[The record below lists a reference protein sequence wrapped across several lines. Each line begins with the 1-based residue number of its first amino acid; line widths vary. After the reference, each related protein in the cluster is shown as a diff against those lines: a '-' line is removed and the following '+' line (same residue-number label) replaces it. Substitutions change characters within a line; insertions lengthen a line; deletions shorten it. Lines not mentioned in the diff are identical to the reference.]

1 MRENDCISDTVSNG
15 MEEQWLHIDKGYLNY
30 SAPGSSAASPIAS
43 GSGTEPLP
51 LPLSAAVVSNSDSN
65 SIAIAGR
72 SSSPPSVADELQE
85 AAEPCHDSSNEPEL
99 SPGGIPPV
107 IDGKESVEFQIG
119 IHVVDLF
126 DILASRENNS
136 SSGPSR
142 RYQLVHNNPLVRHMR
157 EATNNILRSSPSTTT
172 VASSTTQNSTAHS
185 DTSDTGSVSGNQYG
199 ADLSNANGNGYGNG
213 NAGTDITLTEVLDS
227 LQYVVDYRLK
237 GRQQPHL
244 DADLMRRLCDALLLT
259 MSIMQGTFL
268 NKKLTEDAR
277 SAYFLFGQFIEEVNE
292 FQHCVGEKPI
302 ADLRRALK
310 LHRRITD
317 GGPEE
322 EKLALVTITRL
333 VLACL
338 PPGHDWRDLVDEHE
352 QRSIAPTIDH
362 YKQIIDDDTASYHMP
377 VTGGVIY
384 PPAALYFD
392 RTVEKLVAMFNTDV
406 SLGLTTAQ
414 VTERRD
420 FYGTNALPRP
430 VRRPWWRIV
439 WAQLTDLMV
448 LMLCAAIIATAVDG
462 EWKSSIVLGVVVVLN
477 TFVGSWQEI
486 KAGKAL
492 SALENLGTTTAQV
505 IRNGVLESIDAVNL
519 VPGDLVE
526 IGEGESVPADLRL
539 VFCAQLEIVEGVL
552 TGESVGVTKDP
563 RAIKVRTRQL
573 PLGDCK
579 GNAFMSTL
587 VSHGRGRGIVIRTGC
602 KTEIGKISA
611 AINRS
616 ASTVRPTPIQKKLT
630 RLGLW
635 LVVLALLLCAIIV
648 ICGVSWGRRFVP
660 IFITGISLAVS
671 VIPEGLVAVTTVTM
685 ALGVRRMAR
694 RNALVRTLPAVE
706 TLGGV
711 TVICS
716 DKTGT
721 LTEGKMGVSELV
733 DANGML
739 FEFSKST
746 SRDPNEGE
754 ITFNDQRM
762 HSSHLSDPTPV
773 LHSIE
778 KHSTAAADMS
788 FVIAAVCNN
797 AEIFFD
803 KEAGQW
809 SSLGDATEVAMT
821 IAAQKAGLCKSD
833 IAAAASLSSSLS
845 KGMSATETSSPSNST
860 KGSSTPST
868 PLALLA
874 ENAFDSDRKRMSVV
888 YEAINTTSAFR
899 QHDKEASPSSISTPR
914 ASKRCLV
921 TFVKGAP
928 EEILSVCTHQL
939 SSATGFMRK
948 GLGTDGWPAALA
960 PKEIADGLVSCFE
973 TNLLS
978 LSDELTRAAGETCER
993 MAGRGL
999 RVLGLAVKVTH
1010 VDADAPTSEDALGIE
1025 WAESGLAFAGLMGL
1039 IDPPRS
1045 GIVDS
1050 VQRCHNAGI
1059 KVIMI
1064 TGDHIGTATAI
1075 AKSIGII
1082 NEDRPDTQ
1090 RALAGAELDL
1100 LSDEA
1105 TMLLDPFP
1113 SVFARVSPEN
1123 KIKIVR
1129 ALQQCGHVVAMTGDG
1144 VNDAAAVKGAD
1155 VGVAM
1160 GMGGTDITKQAADIV
1175 LTDDNFTTIVAAV
1188 EEGRRIFDN
1197 ILKFILYLLSCNSA
1211 EIILFL
1217 YAAVLNLDLPFTT
1230 IMILWAN
1237 IIADIPPALSLGLD
1251 PPERNIMSR
1260 PPRNPKSGVLTRS
1273 TTLVLFLQAMFMAT
1287 VTFAVFL
1294 AAVLTPFGNIVL
1306 LDKANTSPDMYVPSI
1321 FHQGD
1326 PEVNADDNAS
1336 PHIAGA
1342 RSIAFGVLTVL
1353 QLNQAFL
1360 SRSLDI
1366 SLFKT
1371 GLRSN
1376 MWMVGCVLLSFVLYV
1391 MGTYVPGLND
1401 WLELVPLDWHAWLVM
1416 LGAVL
1421 LQIAFSELM
1430 KAVLRKIAR
1439 KKSRVD
1445 SEVPLHA

>member
-1 MRENDCISDTVSNG
+1 MVNT
-15 MEEQWLHIDKGYLNY
+15 EQHGRAYTEQDLNY
-30 SAPGSSAASPIAS
+30 NFSGSSPLASFVSEPNV
-43 GSGTEPLP
+43 EPLSQAN
-51 LPLSAAVVSNSDSN
+51 SAAIVPYAADECTSAIIATPTTGNSDYVDHD
-65 SIAIAGR
+65 
-72 SSSPPSVADELQE
+72 VACG
-85 AAEPCHDSSNEPEL
+85 AAALSSNDMVLGEKLAANIDFGGPEI
-99 SPGGIPPV
+99 SPGAAPPV

-126 DILASRENNS
+126 DILASRGS
-136 SSGPSR
+136 DSGSGPSR
-142 RYQLVHNNPLVRHMR
+142 RYQLVHNNPLLRHMR
-157 EATNNILRSSPSTTT
+157 DATNNILRSSPSSTTI
-172 VASSTTQNSTAHS
+172 ASSVTQHSVQDSGAQEQQLDAAPDGSAHANS
-185 DTSDTGSVSGNQYG
+185 G
-199 ADLSNANGNGYGNG
+199 AGVDLSLAE
-213 NAGTDITLTEVLDS
+213 ILDS

-244 DADLMRRLCDALLLT
+244 NADLMRRLCDALLLT
-259 MSIMQGTFL
+259 MATVQGSFL
-268 NKKLTEDAR
+268 NKRLTEDAR

-292 FQHCVGEKPI
+292 FQQCVGEKPT

-310 LHRRITD
+310 LHKRITD

-322 EKLALVTITRL
+322 EKLALVTIIRL

-338 PPGHDWRDLVDEHE
+338 APGHDWRDLVDEHE
-352 QRSIAPTIDH
+352 QRSIAPVVER
-362 YKQIIDDDTASYHMP
+362 YSQIIEDDTTSYHMP
-377 VTGGVIY
+377 VTGGVVY
-384 PPAALYFD
+384 PPPSLYFD
-392 RTVEKLVAMFNTDV
+392 RTVEKLSAMFKTDV
-406 SLGLTTAQ
+406 TKGLTTEQ
-414 VTERRD
+414 VQERRE
-420 FYGTNALPRP
+420 FYGVNELPRP
-430 VRRPWWRIV
+430 VRRSWWRII
-439 WAQLTDLMV
+439 WAQLTDLMI

-505 IRNGVLESIDAVNL
+505 IRNGVLESIDAADL

-526 IGEGESVPADLRL
+526 IGEGESIPADLRL
-539 VFCAQLEIVEGVL
+539 IFCAQLEIVESVL

-563 RAIKVRTRQL
+563 KAIKVRTRQL

-587 VSHGRGRGIVIRTGC
+587 VSHGRGRGIVIRTGS
-602 KTEIGKISA
+602 KTEIGKISV

-630 RLGLW
+630 RLGIW

-648 ICGVSWGRRFVP
+648 ICGVSWGRKFVP

-746 SRDPNEGE
+746 SRNPNEGE
-754 ITFNDQRM
+754 ITYTEEAGNVGNRFN
-762 HSSHLSDPTPV
+762 SGAPI

-778 KHSTAAADMS
+778 KHSTAAADIS
-788 FVIAAVCNN
+788 FVTAAMCNN
-797 AEIFFD
+797 AEVFFD
-803 KEAGQW
+803 ESTGQW

-821 IAAQKAGLCKSD
+821 IAVQKAGLRKTD
-833 IAAAASLSSSLS
+833 ITIAAEKEVSTSTAA
-845 KGMSATETSSPSNST
+845 GAFTAISNSED
-860 KGSSTPST
+860 GYPSIDA
-868 PLALLA
+868 PFKLLA

-888 YEAINTTSAFR
+888 YEVKCTKTVEIN
-899 QHDKEASPSSISTPR
+899 SSNSDNVSVM
-914 ASKRCLV
+914 AHKRCLL

-939 SSATGFMRK
+939 SNAAGFLRQ
-948 GLGTDGWPAALA
+948 GHHSDGKPAIL
-960 PKEIADGLVSCFE
+960 PPNEIASGLISCLDNDNALLL
-973 TNLLS
+973 TN
-978 LSDELTRAAGETCER
+978 ELTCTAGETCEK
-993 MAGRGL
+993 MAARGL
-999 RVLGLAVKVTH
+999 RVLGLAAKVTYI
-1010 VDADAPTSEDALGIE
+1010 DADVPTTEEALGLA
-1025 WAESGLAFAGLMGL
+1025 WAESDLVFAGLMGL

-1045 GIVDS
+1045 GIVEA

-1090 RALAGAELDL
+1090 RAISGAELDL

-1160 GMGGTDITKQAADIV
+1160 GLGGTDITKQAADIV
-1175 LTDDNFTTIVAAV
+1175 LVDDNFTTIVAAV

-1217 YAAVLNLDLPFTT
+1217 YASVLNLDLPFTT

-1251 PPERNIMSR
+1251 PPERNIMNR
-1260 PPRNPKSGVLTRS
+1260 PPRNPKSGVLTKS
-1273 TTLVLFLQAMFMAT
+1273 TTLVLVLQALFMAT
-1287 VTFAVFL
+1287 TTFAVFI
-1294 AAVLTPFGNIVL
+1294 AAALTPFGNIVL
-1306 LDKANTSPDMYVPSI
+1306 LNKDNTSPDTYVPSI
-1321 FHQGD
+1321 FHRGNPD
-1326 PEVNADDNAS
+1326 MNADKNSS

-1360 SRSLDI
+1360 SRSVDV

-1376 MWMVGCVLLSFVLYV
+1376 KWMVGCVLLSFVLYV
-1391 MGTYVPGLND
+1391 MGTYVPGLNN
-1401 WLELVPLDWHAWLVM
+1401 WLELVPLDWQAWLVI

-1421 LQIAFSELM
+1421 LQIVFSEAM
-1430 KAVLRKIAR
+1430 KMVLRKLAR
-1439 KKSRVD
+1439 KNNPDYSTPNV
-1445 SEVPLHA
+1445 